1 MTSRLEKIFA
11 RRSLYEFQKLDSSS
25 YNDDEPRLIHS
36 ENQSDLLMYDRFFPT
51 LGEWEQ
57 DFILRE
63 YISAARDFQ
72 CRSIY
77 NIVPFLF
84 IRRLSV
90 QGAKLSSSAQEEC
103 CRFGECLLPVWLVVL
118 GATKGS
124 QRQTVDDLR
133 QAIRCFHKRQHAHV
147 YKRAWSGHRVHL
159 KITTSAGSEKS
170 DRSVV
175 HLTATLRAT
184 WARKTFVRPHQ
195 YCTKHDYCPSKTRRF
210 FIGYLFQRY
219 SLRMKLRHLH
229 LVRGV
234 SALYMSISPRNWA
247 REIFIRSTTWFLLDI
262 SVLHSRLC
270 QQEDF
275 EIRSLQRRGIDA
287 SFSLSPLTSR
297 TKVLWRLVGSWKA

>member
-1 MTSRLEKIFA
+1 
-11 RRSLYEFQKLDSSS
+11 
-25 YNDDEPRLIHS
+25 
-36 ENQSDLLMYDRFFPT
+36 MYDRFFPT

-63 YISAARDFQ
+63 FRRRVTS
-72 CRSIY
+72 RSIY

-84 IRRLSV
+84 IHRRLSV
-90 QGAKLSSSAQEEC
+90 QGAKLSSAQEEC

-118 GATKGS
+118 GVTKGS

-175 HLTATLRAT
+175 HLTVTLRTT
-184 WARKTFVRPHQ
+184 WARKTFVRPQ

-219 SLRMKLRHLH
+219 SLRMKLRYLH

-234 SALYMSISPRNWA
+234 SALYMSISSRNWA

-270 QQEDF
+270 QQE
-275 EIRSLQRRGIDA
+275 RR
-287 SFSLSPLTSR
+287 
-297 TKVLWRLVGSWKA
+297 LWDKITAKTRNRRVF